1 MAKTNNLTDFLT
13 SLATK
18 LRSKLGISNK
28 INPQDFENKI
38 DDVYNAGKQAEYDA
52 FWDSFQANGTRAYY
66 QFAFADSEYSI
77 FWSKGFDPK
86 YTIRIQPQI
95 GSKEMFN
102 GFGYAGTMPIDFVN
116 FMQEHN
122 ITFYC
127 TIHTE
132 LPSPDYIPLST
143 NTFYKTKITHL
154 PKLYVYTG
162 SSYSLAENYSL
173 VTIDEL
179 RFSENVS
186 YTNYMFNGDS
196 NLTNVVFTGVVNSA
210 LSLTDAT
217 KLTHD
222 SIISLINALKDLSQ
236 TRKKTLSLGKT
247 NLAKLSDEEKAIATA
262 KNWTLL

>member
-18 LRSKLGISNK
+18 FRLKLGISDK

-38 DDVYNAGKQAEYDA
+38 DDVYNAAKQADYNA
-52 FWDSFQANGTRAYY
+52 FWDSFQKNGERAFY
-66 QFAFADSEYSI
+66 QFAFADSEYSV

-86 YTIRIQPQI
+86 YTIRLQPQV
-95 GSKEMFN
+95 GSQEMFN

-127 TIHTE
+127 TVHTE
-132 LPSPDYIPLST
+132 LPSPDYIPLNT

-154 PKLYVYTG
+154 PKLYVYT
-162 SSYSLAENYSL
+162 SASYSLAENPSL

-179 RFSENVS
+179 RFRKNVQ
-186 YTNYMFNGDS
+186 YTYYMFNNDS
-196 NLTNVVFTGVVNSA
+196 SLANVVFTGIVNAA
-210 LSLTDAT
+210 LNLTSST

-222 SIISLINALKDLSQ
+222 SLISLINALNDLSG
-236 TRKKTLSLGKT
+236 TSKKTLSLGST
-247 NLAKLSDEEKAIATA
+247 NLAKLTDEEKAIATA